1 MSSISPSVEKMTT
14 MPKFHN
20 NFSLAK
26 LSISLILVLLV
37 SATAVGAFAQEDT
50 SNSATTPLVYDVEN
64 TGANFAAPS
73 FPNFAQLPII
83 RPLPDPFRFVDG
95 TRDTSLANWERRRQE
110 IKASIEKYEIGPK
123 PDCSDCTISATY
135 TPATAPAKGTLTVTV
150 TRNGKSMTLRSGVYI
165 PTGMGNGPFPA
176 LIAMTFFASN
186 SGFNRGSL
194 PASVSPRAQSLASI
208 SSTTT

>member
-1 MSSISPSVEKMTT
+1 GMYYLSLVISTDVDCTLRACRNSSLPGHALGLPPSGKITISCIPSSVEKMTT

-26 LSISLILVLLV
+26 LSISLIFVLLV
-37 SATAVGAFAQEDT
+37 SATAIGAFAQEDT

-110 IKASIEKYEIGPK
+110 IKA
-123 PDCSDCTISATY
+123 
-135 TPATAPAKGTLTVTV
+135 
-150 TRNGKSMTLRSGVYI
+150 
-165 PTGMGNGPFPA
+165 
-176 LIAMTFFASN
+176 
-186 SGFNRGSL
+186 
-194 PASVSPRAQSLASI
+194 
-208 SSTTT
+208 